1 VSVHASPEQPGIDDQ
16 RSSRRRYRSP
26 LREQRAQQT
35 RDAVLEAASRLF
47 TSRGWTATGVRD
59 IAREAGVAAETVYA
73 HYASKT
79 ALLRHVIDIA
89 VVGDEEA
96 VPLAQRPE
104 FAALGAGSRSERIAA
119 AARLIT
125 DVHVRTAGFA
135 KVIREAA
142 HTDEAMAEELAGTRQ
157 RQRSDVERA
166 LKLLIGRKPTVTELE
181 GIVAVVSVEVY
192 LLLTEFSGWSPDQYQ
207 RWIAETLELILPS
220 S

>member
-1 VSVHASPEQPGIDDQ
+1 
-16 RSSRRRYRSP
+16 
-26 LREQRAQQT
+26 
-35 RDAVLEAASRLF
+35 VLDAASQLF
-47 TSRGWTATGVRD
+47 TSRGWAATGVRD

-79 ALLRHVIDIA
+79 ALLRQVVDIA

-96 VPLAQRPE
+96 VPLAQRPR
-104 FAALGAGSRSERIAA
+104 FTALGAGSRRERIAA

-125 DVHVRTAGFA
+125 EVHVRTAGFA

-142 HTDEAMAEELAGTRQ
+142 HTDGAMAEELEQTRQ
-157 RQRSDVERA
+157 RHRSDVERA
-166 LKLLIGRKPTVTELE
+166 LRLLIGRRPTAEELD

-192 LLLTEFSGWSPDQYQ
+192 LLLTEFSGWSPGQYET
-207 RWIAETLELILPS
+207 WMAETLELILPS